1 MPDGLIQPE
10 GKPSVAPELSGA
22 VPPEARA
29 ADLTGLGSR
38 LSGPIEQRTRV
49 RYRVIGVSVAMAFI
63 LYLDRVCLGEI
74 VKLESFLSDF
84 YPSATASVDDTAAV
98 RARLG
103 EVLGAFFFTYAFFQ
117 IPAGWASDRFGGRT
131 MLTIYI
137 VAWSAMTA
145 LTGLAV
151 SLTGL
156 LFARLAL
163 GVAQAGAYP
172 TSGGVIRKWFR
183 SENRSMASGW
193 VSMGGRIGGAVA
205 PFLTTFLI
213 LQVGSWR
220 TVLIVYAIVGFII
233 AAVYYWVI
241 RDRPIDHPRINA
253 AEAQWIGEPADN
265 HRSEVSDILPMLWAC
280 FKSRTLWLNSIVQFA
295 TNVGWAFLITWLPT
309 YLKDRGV
316 DDVTGGLMVSFILG
330 VGIPAQLIG
339 GWIGDRCVVK
349 LGLRWGRVVPVA
361 VASTIAGSAYLLCIG
376 LGSVW
381 AIVACCA
388 TVSLMTDISN
398 PSFWAL
404 ITDIGGRNTSGI
416 FAWSNMWGNFGA
428 ALTSTVLPLLA
439 TWGLAWGYGDTF
451 MFVFLG
457 SAFIISGLAVL
468 GMDATKLVQAPKTV
482 A

>member
-1 MPDGLIQPE
+1 MPDRVTE
-10 GKPSVAPELSGA
+10 SNVELA
-22 VPPEARA
+22 TAPEARA
-29 ADLTGLGSR
+29 ADLTELGS
-38 LSGPIEQRTRV
+38 PISTAIEHRTRV

-74 VKLESFLSDF
+74 IKLESFLTDF
-84 YPSATASVDDTAAV
+84 VPATTAGTEAGADDTAAL

-137 VAWSAMTA
+137 VAWSALTA
-145 LTGLAV
+145 FTGFAA

-156 LFARLAL
+156 LIARLAL

-193 VSMGGRIGGAVA
+193 VSMGGRIGGAAA
-205 PFLTTFLI
+205 PFVTTFLI

-220 TVLIVYAIVGFII
+220 TVLVVYAIVGFVI
-233 AAVYYWVI
+233 AAAYYWVI
-241 RDRPIDHPRINA
+241 RDRPADHPKINA
-253 AEAQWIGEPADN
+253 AEANWIGEPADN
-265 HRSEVSDILPMLWAC
+265 HRSEIGDILPMLWAC
-280 FKSRTLWLNSIVQFA
+280 CKSRTLWLNSIVQFA

-330 VGIPAQLIG
+330 VGIPAQLAG
-339 GWIGDRCVVK
+339 GWIGDWCVIK
-349 LGLRWGRVVPVA
+349 LGLRWGRVAPVA
-361 VASTIAGSAYLLCIG
+361 IASVIAGIAYLACIG
-376 LGSVW
+376 LDNVW

-398 PSFWAL
+398 PPFWAL

-439 TWGLAWGYGDTF
+439 AVGLAWGYGDTF
-451 MFVFLG
+451 MFLFLG
-457 SAFIISGLAVL
+457 GAFIVSGIAVL
-468 GMDATKLVQAPKTV
+468 GMDATKLVQPPKNGVT